1 MKVVSIYDQKSCLV
15 PGPSLNIRQ
24 LLNPI
29 FYAGNA
35 WPLAG
40 KRHPD
45 STRQRRAVQR
55 TCDLATARELKR
67 KFQYVPLC
75 LVPPPEKMVGYW
87 RSGQRFYGST
97 EMQRHW
103 AGGVL

>member
-1 MKVVSIYDQKSCLV
+1 MKVIKI
-15 PGPSLNIRQ
+15 GERRIGLNVRQ

-29 FYAGNA
+29 FFTGS
-35 WPLAG
+35 WPLPG
-40 KRHPD
+40 KKHPD

-103 AGGVL
+103 VGGAV